1 MNLNDK
7 LHQGKFHLLAIL
19 LIPINL
25 MAWFIPSHWAWGI
38 SSSMISGGIIY
49 FFLFRKPT

>member
-7 LHQGKFHLLAIL
+7 GHQGKFHLLAIL
-19 LIPINL
+19 LIPVNL
-25 MAWFIPSHWAWGI
+25 TAWFITSHWLWGLITNII
-38 SSSMISGGIIY
+38 SAVVIY

>member
-7 LHQGKFHLLAIL
+7 GHQGKFHLLAIL

-25 MAWFIPSHWAWGI
+25 MAWFLASHWAWGLSVTAI
-38 SSSMISGGIIY
+38 SAGVIY
-49 FFLFRKPT
+49 FFLFWKPT

>member
-7 LHQGKFHLLAIL
+7 GHQGKFHLLAIL

-25 MAWFIPSHWAWGI
+25 MAWLLSSHWAWGLCITAI
-38 SSSMISGGIIY
+38 SAGVIY
-49 FFLFRKPT
+49 LFLFWKPT

>member
-7 LHQGKFHLLAIL
+7 GHQGKFHLLAIL

-25 MAWFIPSHWAWGI
+25 MAWVLTSHWAWGLCITAI
-38 SSSMISGGIIY
+38 SASVIY